1 MIPKL
6 VRIVTTSLDEGIK
19 SSLIN
24 VAFGKETLAERDL
37 GEIIA
42 QAFQYG
48 AKRGTDI
55 LMASMMLVIS
65 FPIIVVIVFA
75 IKIFSEGPVF
85 FKQQRIGLKGESFT
99 IYKFSTM
106 KPADS
111 NHEHKSYVQELL
123 EEGNETG
130 DNDEILVKYLNYVD
144 SRTTRIGRFLRA
156 TSLDELPQLF
166 NILQGHMSVVGP
178 RPHPVYEVEAYK
190 EWYRRRLSVKPGL
203 TGWSKIKLRLTPQ
216 NYEESILYDLWYVD
230 NWSILLDIRIILM
243 TVPFLLFSRDA
254 R

>member
-37 GEIIA
+37 GEIIS
-42 QAFQYG
+42 QAFQRS

-55 LMASMMLVIS
+55 LMTSMMLVIS
-65 FPIIVVIVFA
+65 FPIIVIIVVT
-75 IKIFSEGPVF
+75 IKFFSEGPVF

-111 NHEHKSYVQELL
+111 DHEHKTYVQELL

-130 DNDEILVKYLNYVD
+130 DNDEILVKYMDYVD

-156 TSLDELPQLF
+156 TSLDELPQLL
-166 NILQGHMSVVGP
+166 NILQGHMSIVGP

-230 NWSILLDIRIILM
+230 NWSILLDIRIIAM